1 VSSVTRTGESGELRG
16 GGGRSQGTTGPI
28 ARRGLVRGE
37 PPEAPAGR
45 ADDFAWPRRNVAPL
59 GTDRVVATTTTP
71 MTPMVAQQEQR
82 RQVATASPGPA
93 PAPRR
98 LGPPGAG
105 QTRQA
110 AVARAAAQQQR
121 SEPRRFWS
129 TSQPFF
135 FPFFGGR

>member
-1 VSSVTRTGESGELRG
+1 
-16 GGGRSQGTTGPI
+16 
-28 ARRGLVRGE
+28 
-37 PPEAPAGR
+37 
-45 ADDFAWPRRNVAPL
+45 
-59 GTDRVVATTTTP
+59 
-71 MTPMVAQQEQR
+71 MTPMLAQQEQQ
-82 RQVATASPGPA
+82 RQVAAAGPSPAPA